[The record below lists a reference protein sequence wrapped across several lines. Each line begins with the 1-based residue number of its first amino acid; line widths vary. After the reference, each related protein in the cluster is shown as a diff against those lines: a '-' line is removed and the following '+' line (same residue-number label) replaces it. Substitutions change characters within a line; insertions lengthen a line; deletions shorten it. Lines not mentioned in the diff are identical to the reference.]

1 MFDALEASP
10 RFDDSRVVFTE
21 LDHIDGTLADH
32 PRFADAFDNMPA
44 EAVMALFVDL
54 GGFSDGEP
62 APGNDPDFSVFS
74 MVYGTDGTG
83 TIRLLVDDHEPGTGW

>member
-1 MFDALEASP
+1 
-10 RFDDSRVVFTE
+10 
-21 LDHIDGTLADH
+21 
-32 PRFADAFDNMPA
+32 
-44 EAVMALFVDL
+44 MALFVDL